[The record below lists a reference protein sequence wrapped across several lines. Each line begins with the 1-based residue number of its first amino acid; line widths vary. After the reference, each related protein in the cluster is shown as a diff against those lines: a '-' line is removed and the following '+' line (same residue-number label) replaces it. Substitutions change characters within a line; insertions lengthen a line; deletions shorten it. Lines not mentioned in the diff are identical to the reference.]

1 MQSLESALVGCR
13 GKGQRCH
20 SERDRLGGA
29 REESLPN
36 AGIGRCFVARAKSK
50 LLSMTDGRS
59 RDEARTGLAV
69 GVP

>member
-1 MQSLESALVGCR
+1 MQSLESALVGA
-13 GKGQRCH
+13 
-20 SERDRLGGA
+20 GA
-29 REESLPN
+29 RDKCVTLSATASGERARSLLPN